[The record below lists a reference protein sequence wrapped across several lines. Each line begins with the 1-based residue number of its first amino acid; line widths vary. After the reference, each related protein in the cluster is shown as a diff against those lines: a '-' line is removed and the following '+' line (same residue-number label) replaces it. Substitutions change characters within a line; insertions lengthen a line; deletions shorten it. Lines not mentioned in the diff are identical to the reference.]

1 MDEFNFSI
9 EPGSKKYNNRDY
21 VEKTPLIS
29 VVVPFFNSGKYI
41 EQTINSVLNQTFPYY
56 EILIID
62 DGSKDE
68 ESLEK
73 LKEIEKL
80 DKRIKVF
87 HKENEGL
94 AATRDFGAFKSSSS
108 CKYLMFLDDDDL
120 IEPTFLECGY
130 WTLETNKEASWAYS
144 DSVGFGTQEYVW
156 NKYFDSDKMKKVNE
170 LVSEALVRKSDFELV
185 NGYELR
191 EKSIN
196 EDWNFWLKLLS
207 KGKYPVHMS
216 FYGQWYRRKETGE
229 LQKANDNKK
238 RALEI
243 INETASKIIKRV
255 EAIQYPRYRYNY
267 DLIPEKLE
275 SIVIP
280 EKEKEKEGKINL
292 LFIMPWMITGGAD
305 LFNLNLVKGL
315 DKDKFTITIITTE
328 PNKNVLRQEF
338 EKYATVYDLTSF
350 LDQKYWLAF
359 INYIIEKENINLILN
374 SNSKIGYNILPYIK
388 SKYIDIPII
397 DYVHMEEWYNRNGGY
412 SRYSA
417 MYESVIDKTLVC
429 NENSRKILINHFGKS
444 KDEVETVYIGV
455 DENKF
460 NPEKYD
466 KEELMKKYLGEV
478 SDKKILSYICRI
490 SEQKRPLLLLQIIA
504 KLKEKR
510 QDFKVLVVGD
520 GNLLNKMKER
530 AKELN
535 IYDDIVFTGSLKDTA
550 EIYAISDLTINCSL
564 KEGLALTAY
573 ESLSMG
579 VPVVSSDVGGQKE
592 LITNEVGEIIPLMQD
607 EKDIYLENYNEKEI
621 NDFVSAIDKVL
632 NNLNEYKKNCRQRI
646 INNFT
651 INKMIEK
658 MTNIFEE
665 TKERPNELKIENGK
679 GLKDNK
685 DLTKEL
691 VTINLKNDEVEYKWE
706 CLEYERKVYGIAY
719 SKEGMNYKKEL
730 LKEKL
735 WNIPIWRTGIRIY
748 HKIKGKI
755 VGGED
760 NESNI

>member
-21 VEKTPLIS
+21 VEITPLIS

-73 LKEIEKL
+73 LEEIQKL

-94 AATRDFGAFKSSSS
+94 AATRDFGASKSSSS

-130 WTLETNKEASWAYS
+130 WTLETNKEASWTYS

-170 LVSEALVRKSDFELV
+170 LVSAALIRKSDFELV

-196 EDWNFWLKLLS
+196 EDWNFWLKLLA

-229 LQKANDNKK
+229 LQKASDNKK

-243 INETASKIIKRV
+243 INETASKITKRV
-255 EAIQYPRYRYNY
+255 EAIQYPRYKYNY
-267 DLIPEKLE
+267 DLIPEKVE
-275 SIVIP
+275 GIVIP
-280 EKEKEKEGKINL
+280 EKENNSKINL

-315 DKDKFTITIITTE
+315 DKNKFTVTIITTE

-350 LDQKYWLAF
+350 IDQKYWLAF

-374 SNSKIGYNILPYIK
+374 SNSKIGYSILPYIK
-388 SKYIDIPII
+388 STHVDIPII

-417 MYESVIDKTLVC
+417 MYESIIDKTLVC
-429 NENSRKILINHFGKS
+429 NENSRKILISHFGKNAN
-444 KDEVETVYIGV
+444 EVQTVYIGV

-460 NPEKYD
+460 NPEIYNKQ
-466 KEELMKKYLGEV
+466 KIWQKYLGTNEK
-478 SDKKILSYICRI
+478 KKILSYICRI
-490 SEQKRPLLLLQIIA
+490 SEQKRPFLLLQIIA
-504 KLKEKR
+504 KLKQKR

-535 IYDDIVFTGSLKDTA
+535 VYDDIVFTGSLKDTA

-579 VPVVSSDVGGQKE
+579 VPVISSDVGGQKE
-592 LITNEVGEIIPLMQD
+592 LITSEVGEIIPLMQD
-607 EKDIYLENYNEKEI
+607 EKEIYIENYNEKEI
-621 NDFVSAIDKVL
+621 NNFVSAIDKVL
-632 NNLNEYKKNCRQRI
+632 NNLNEYKKNCRKRI

-658 MTNIFEE
+658 MTDILEE
-665 TKERPNELKIENGK
+665 AKGKPNDLKIENGK
-679 GLKDNK
+679 GLKNNRE
-685 DLTKEL
+685 LTKEL

-706 CLEYERKVYGIAY
+706 CLEYERKVYGRAY

-735 WNIPIWRTGIRIY
+735 WNIPLWRGA
-748 HKIKGKI
+748 IKLYKKVI
-755 VGGED
+755 
-760 NESNI
+760 NRN

>member
-73 LKEIEKL
+73 LEEIQKL

-94 AATRDFGAFKSSSS
+94 AATRDFGASKSSSS

-130 WTLETNKEASWAYS
+130 WTLETNKEASWTYS

-170 LVSEALVRKSDFELV
+170 LVSAALIRKSDFELV

-196 EDWNFWLKLLS
+196 EDWNFWLKLLA

-229 LQKANDNKK
+229 LQKASDNKK

-243 INETASKIIKRV
+243 INETASKITKRV
-255 EAIQYPRYRYNY
+255 EAIQYPRYKYNY

-275 SIVIP
+275 SIVVP
-280 EKEKEKEGKINL
+280 EQENNSKINL

-315 DKDKFTITIITTE
+315 DKNKFTVTIITTE

-359 INYIIEKENINLILN
+359 IDYIIKKENINLILN
-374 SNSKIGYNILPYIK
+374 SNSKFGYTILPYIK
-388 SKYIDIPII
+388 SKYINIPIL
-397 DYVHMEEWYNRNGGY
+397 DYVHMEEWYKRNGGY

-429 NENSRKILINHFGKS
+429 NENSRKILINHFEKS
-444 KDEVETVYIGV
+444 EDEVETVYIGV

-460 NPEKYD
+460 NPEIYNKQ
-466 KEELMKKYLGEV
+466 KIRQKYLQKCEN
-478 SDKKILSYICRI
+478 KKILSYICRI
-490 SEQKRPLLLLQIIA
+490 SEQKRPLLFLQIIA
-504 KLKEKR
+504 ELKQKR

-520 GNLLNKMKER
+520 GNLLNKMKEK

-564 KEGLALTAY
+564 KEGLALTSY

-592 LITNEVGEIIPLMQD
+592 LITNDVGQIIPLMQN
-607 EKDIYLENYNEKEI
+607 EKDIYLENYNQKEI
-621 NDFVSAIDKVL
+621 NNFVSAIDKVL
-632 NNLNEYKKNCRQRI
+632 NNLNEYKKNCRKRI

-679 GLKDNK
+679 GLKNNRE
-685 DLTKEL
+685 LTKEL

-706 CLEYERKVYGIAY
+706 CLEYERKVYGRAY

-735 WNIPIWRTGIRIY
+735 WNIPLWRGAIKIY
-748 HKIKGKI
+748 HKIKK
-755 VGGED
+755 
-760 NESNI
+760 NS

>member
-1 MDEFNFSI
+1 MDKEFNFSI
-9 EPGSKKYNNRDY
+9 EPGVEKYDDRDY
-21 VEKTPLIS
+21 NEKEPVIS
-29 VVVPFFNSGKYI
+29 VIIPFYNGKKYI
-41 EQTINSVLNQTFPYY
+41 EQTVISVLNQTFPYY

-62 DGSKDE
+62 DGSKDK

-73 LKEIEKL
+73 LEEIQKL
-80 DKRIKVF
+80 YKRIKVF

-94 AATRDFGAFKSSSS
+94 AATRDFGASKSSSS

-170 LVSEALVRKSDFELV
+170 LVSAALVRKSDFELV

-196 EDWNFWLKLLS
+196 EDWNFWLKLLA

-229 LQKANDNKK
+229 LKKANDNKK

-243 INETASKIIKRV
+243 INETASKITKKV
-255 EAIQYPRYRYNY
+255 EAIQYPRYKYNY
-267 DLIPEKLE
+267 DLIPEKVE
-275 SIVIP
+275 GIVIL
-280 EKEKEKEGKINL
+280 EKENNSKINL

-305 LFNLNLVKGL
+305 LFNLNLIKGL
-315 DKDKFTITIITTE
+315 NKEKFTVTIITTE

-338 EKYATVYDLTSF
+338 ERYANVYDLTSF

-359 INYIIEKENINLILN
+359 INYIIKKENINLILN
-374 SNSKIGYNILPYIK
+374 SNSKMGYSILPYIK
-388 SKYIDIPII
+388 STHVDIPII

-444 KDEVETVYIGV
+444 EDEVQTVYIGV

-460 NPEKYD
+460 NPEKYN
-466 KEELMKKYLGEV
+466 KQKIWQKYLEKNE
-478 SDKKILSYICRI
+478 KKKMLSYICRI

-535 IYDDIVFTGSLKDTA
+535 IYDDIVFTGSLKDTT

-579 VPVVSSDVGGQKE
+579 VPVISSDVGGQKE
-592 LITNEVGEIIPLMQD
+592 LITSDVGEIIPLMQD
-607 EKDIYLENYNEKEI
+607 EKDIYLENYNPDEI
-621 NDFVSAIDKVL
+621 NNFVSAIDKVL
-632 NNLNEYKKNCRQRI
+632 NNLDEYKKNCRQRI
-646 INNFT
+646 IDNFS

-658 MTNIFEE
+658 MTAIFEE
-665 TKERPNELKIENGK
+665 VKERPNEIKIENGK
-679 GLKDNK
+679 GLKNNRE
-685 DLTKEL
+685 LTKEI

-706 CLEYERKVYGIAY
+706 CLEYERKVYGRAY

-735 WNIPIWRTGIRIY
+735 WNIPLWRTFVKTVHRF
-748 HKIKGKI
+748 KR
-755 VGGED
+755 
-760 NESNI
+760 

>member
-21 VEKTPLIS
+21 VEITPLIS

-73 LKEIEKL
+73 LEEIQKL

-94 AATRDFGAFKSSSS
+94 AATRDFGASKSPTS

-196 EDWNFWLKLLS
+196 EDWNFWLKLLA
-207 KGKYPVHMS
+207 KEKYPVHMS

-229 LQKANDNKK
+229 LQKSRDNKE

-243 INETASKIIKRV
+243 INETASKITKRV
-255 EAIQYPRYRYNY
+255 EAIQYPRYKYNY
-267 DLIPEKLE
+267 DLIPEKVE
-275 SIVIP
+275 GIVIP
-280 EKEKEKEGKINL
+280 EKENNSKINL

-315 DKDKFTITIITTE
+315 DKNKFTVTIITTE

-374 SNSKIGYNILPYIK
+374 SNSKIGYSILPYIK
-388 SKYIDIPII
+388 STHVDIPII

-417 MYESVIDKTLVC
+417 MYESIIDKTLVC
-429 NENSRKILINHFGKS
+429 NENSRKILISHFGKNAN
-444 KDEVETVYIGV
+444 EVQTVYIGV

-460 NPEKYD
+460 NPEIYNKQ
-466 KEELMKKYLGEV
+466 KIRQKYLQKCEN
-478 SDKKILSYICRI
+478 KKILSYICRI
-490 SEQKRPLLLLQIIA
+490 SEQKRPLLFLQIIA
-504 KLKEKR
+504 KLKQKR

-520 GNLLNKMKER
+520 GNLLNKMKEK

-579 VPVVSSDVGGQKE
+579 VPVISSDVGGQKE
-592 LITNEVGEIIPLMQD
+592 LITSEVGEIIPLMQD
-607 EKDIYLENYNEKEI
+607 EKEIYIENYNEKEI
-621 NDFVSAIDKVL
+621 NNFVSAIDKVL
-632 NNLNEYKKNCRQRI
+632 NNLNEYKKNCRKRI

-658 MTNIFEE
+658 MTDILEE
-665 TKERPNELKIENGK
+665 AKGKPNDLKIENGK
-679 GLKDNK
+679 GLKNNRE
-685 DLTKEL
+685 LTKEL

-706 CLEYERKVYGIAY
+706 CLEYERKVYGRAY

-735 WNIPIWRTGIRIY
+735 WNIPLWRGA
-748 HKIKGKI
+748 IKLYKKVI
-755 VGGED
+755 
-760 NESNI
+760 NRN

>member
-1 MDEFNFSI
+1 MDNVFNFSI
-9 EPGSKKYNNRDY
+9 EPGLKKYNNRDY
-21 VEKTPLIS
+21 KEKEPIIS
-29 VVVPFFNSGKYI
+29 VIIPFFNSEKYI
-41 EQTINSVLNQTFPYY
+41 EQTVTSVLNQTFPYY

-68 ESLEK
+68 KSLEK
-73 LKEIEKL
+73 LEKIEKL

-94 AATRDFGAFKSSSS
+94 AATRDFGASKSSSC

-130 WTLETNKEASWAYS
+130 WTLETNKEASWVYS

-170 LVSEALVRKSDFELV
+170 LVSSTLVRKSDFELV

-191 EKSIN
+191 EKAVN
-196 EDWNFWLKLLS
+196 EDWNFWLKLLA
-207 KGKYPVHMS
+207 KEKYPVHMS

-229 LQKANDNKK
+229 LQKSRTNKE

-243 INETASKIIKRV
+243 INETASKINKKV
-255 EAIQYPRYRYNY
+255 EAIQYPRYKYNY
-267 DLIPEKLE
+267 DLILE
-275 SIVIP
+275 EVEGIIIP
-280 EKEKEKEGKINL
+280 EKENNKINL

-315 DKDKFTITIITTE
+315 DKDKFTVTIITTE

-359 INYIIEKENINLILN
+359 INYIIKKENINLILN
-374 SNSKIGYNILPYIK
+374 SNSKFGYAILPYIK
-388 SKYIDIPII
+388 STYVEIPII

-417 MYESVIDKTLVC
+417 MYKSVIDKTLVC
-429 NENSRKILINHFGKS
+429 NENSRKILINYFGKS
-444 KDEVETVYIGV
+444 EDEVETVYIGV

-460 NPEKYD
+460 NPEKYN
-466 KEELMKKYLGEV
+466 KQKILQKYLRKDEK
-478 SDKKILSYICRI
+478 KKILSYICRI
-490 SEQKRPLLLLQIIA
+490 SEQKRPMLLLQIIA
-504 KLKEKR
+504 KLKQKR

-520 GNLLNKMKER
+520 GNLLGKMKEK

-535 IYDDIVFTGSLKDTA
+535 IYDDIVFIGALSNTS

-564 KEGLALTAY
+564 KEGLALTSY

-592 LITNEVGEIIPLMQD
+592 LITSEVGKTIEVIQN
-607 EKDIYLENYNEKEI
+607 EEDIYLEKYDEKEI
-621 NDFVSAIDKVL
+621 NNFVLAIDEIL
-632 NNLNEYKKNCRQRI
+632 NNLEKYKANCRKRI
-646 INNFT
+646 IENFT

-658 MTNIFEE
+658 MTAIFEE
-665 TKERPNELKIENGK
+665 IKKHPNEVKVENGK
-679 GLKDNK
+679 GLSKNK
-685 DLTKEL
+685 ELTKEI
-691 VTINLKNDEVEYKWE
+691 VTINLKNDEIEYKWE
-706 CLEYERKVYGIAY
+706 CTEYERKVYGRAY
-719 SKEGMNYKKEL
+719 SIEGMNYKKEL

-735 WNIPIWRTGIRIY
+735 WKIPLWRDFI
-748 HKIKGKI
+748 KI
-755 VGGED
+755 VHKFRK
-760 NESNI
+760 